1 MFMPMV
7 LLSLRYCYCYRPNES
22 NLRAVFSPVPRGS
35 GKDERVRNSIYRKLY
50 NIRRTKSQN
59 LNVSRLGLQLSL
71 RNILKPSV
79 TLRREW
85 RCGWSSADRRYSNY
99 IRVVNNL
106 LKLHGNVFFVL
117 ARYKKIVTISCVQWL
132 KNCSLKCV
140 ESVFIWRYLYSNFV
154 YDSRFYSN
162 AVFYSRFMP
171 CLCAGRVPVR
181 TTAVRTPQDAV
192 SWIPYPREGAYS
204 AAISL
209 NISLTIESWRMR
221 LSSSN
226 YWWCVHANFI

>member
-1 MFMPMV
+1 MFLV
-7 LLSLRYCYCYRPNES
+7 SACSCLCAIYWSQVLRYVENEDVVGAAPTGDTPTTS
-22 NLRAVFSPVPRGS
+22 EWST
-35 GKDERVRNSIYRKLY
+35 IYW
-50 NIRRTKSQN
+50 NCMGMS
-59 LNVSRLGLQLSL
+59 
-71 RNILKPSV
+71 
-79 TLRREW
+79 
-85 RCGWSSADRRYSNY
+85 
-99 IRVVNNL
+99 
-106 LKLHGNVFFVL
+106 FFVL

-226 YWWCVHANFI
+226 YWWCVHANLI